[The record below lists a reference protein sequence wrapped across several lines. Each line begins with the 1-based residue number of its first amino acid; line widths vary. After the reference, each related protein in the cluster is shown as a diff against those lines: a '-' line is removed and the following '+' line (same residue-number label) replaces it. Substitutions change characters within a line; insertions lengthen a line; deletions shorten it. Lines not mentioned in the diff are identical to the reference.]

1 MVTTELDLKKLS
13 QDIAT
18 LRKNRENVPLEL
30 LKTKYKK
37 PYAKLKEEIRAQFEI
52 YMKHIIVLGILKT
65 GPDLTGAKAES
76 MVNQI
81 QKIIDEEKAAGH
93 QKEVTHAVF
102 EEFNLAKAENLACGY
117 YTDRVKYEAYAPYWL
132 EHIHQGP
139 DGKVTSDLLPGMTWH
154 PEAGVWVSFSEPSF
168 TLMMPPT
175 QAGIDAQHKEDT
187 ERFKKYQMAHGNERS
202 QYHPDILPGRRE
214 IPAGIIHAHGRP
226 DGHKLPG
233 DQHRKQ
239 ETGRRLPR
247 NRTGSAGSGRI
258 RRGRAYL
265 TGGQP

>member
-1 MVTTELDLKKLS
+1 MQNSIKTRYVFKKSGYSGYTQHNPRKIRARSVTTSKNAQWLQKGVVTTELDLKKLN

-65 GPDLTGAKAES
+65 GPDPTGAKARS
-76 MVNQI
+76 MVDQI

-93 QKEVTHAVF
+93 QKEVTRAVF
-102 EEFNLAKAENLACGY
+102 EEFNLTKAENLACGY
-117 YTDRVKYEAYAPYWL
+117 YTDRVKYEIYAPYWL
-132 EHIHQGP
+132 EHIHQEP

-187 ERFKKYQMAHGNERS
+187 ERFKKYLKEVR
-202 QYHPDILPGRRE
+202 
-214 IPAGIIHAHGRP
+214 
-226 DGHKLPG
+226 
-233 DQHRKQ
+233 Q
-239 ETGRRLPR
+239 E
-247 NRTGSAGSGRI
+247 
-258 RRGRAYL
+258 
-265 TGGQP
+265 

>member
-1 MVTTELDLKKLS
+1 MELDLKKLN

-52 YMKHIIVLGILKT
+52 YMKHIIVL
-65 GPDLTGAKAES
+65 ES

-187 ERFKKYQMAHGNERS
+187 ERFKKYLKEVR
-202 QYHPDILPGRRE
+202 
-214 IPAGIIHAHGRP
+214 
-226 DGHKLPG
+226 
-233 DQHRKQ
+233 Q
-239 ETGRRLPR
+239 E
-247 NRTGSAGSGRI
+247 
-258 RRGRAYL
+258 
-265 TGGQP
+265 

>member
-1 MVTTELDLKKLS
+1 MHHMQNSIKTWCVFQKSGNSGNTQRNPRKIRVCHVPTHKMQKWEQEGVGTVELDLKKLN

-52 YMKHIIVLGILKT
+52 YVKPLGGLEAMKK
-65 GPDLTGAKAES
+65 
-76 MVNQI
+76 
-81 QKIIDEEKAAGH
+81 IDEEKAAGH
-93 QKEVTHAVF
+93 QKEITHAVF
-102 EEFNLAKAENLACGY
+102 EEFNLTKAENLACGY

-132 EHIHQGP
+132 EHIHQEP

-187 ERFKKYQMAHGNERS
+187 ERFKKYLKEVR
-202 QYHPDILPGRRE
+202 
-214 IPAGIIHAHGRP
+214 
-226 DGHKLPG
+226 
-233 DQHRKQ
+233 Q
-239 ETGRRLPR
+239 E
-247 NRTGSAGSGRI
+247 
-258 RRGRAYL
+258 
-265 TGGQP
+265 

>member
-1 MVTTELDLKKLS
+1 MHEKRATHANFHKNTVCISKKWLQWLHPAQPAQNQGSQRNHFKNRLVVTERSGYNGIRPKKLS

-52 YMKHIIVLGILKT
+52 YMKHLIMLGILKT

-76 MVNQI
+76 MVDQI

-132 EHIHQGP
+132 EHIHQEP

-154 PEAGVWVSFSEPSF
+154 PEADVWVSFSEPSF

-175 QAGIDAQHKEDT
+175 QAEIDAQHKEDT
-187 ERFKKYQMAHGNERS
+187 ERFKKYLKEVR
-202 QYHPDILPGRRE
+202 
-214 IPAGIIHAHGRP
+214 
-226 DGHKLPG
+226 
-233 DQHRKQ
+233 Q
-239 ETGRRLPR
+239 E
-247 NRTGSAGSGRI
+247 
-258 RRGRAYL
+258 
-265 TGGQP
+265 

>member
-1 MVTTELDLKKLS
+1 MQIFIKTRYVFQKSGYSGYTQRNPRKIKARSVTTSKIAQWLQKGVVTTELDLKKLS

-76 MVNQI
+76 MVDQI

-132 EHIHQGP
+132 EHIHQEP

-175 QAGIDAQHKEDT
+175 QAEIDAQHKEDT
-187 ERFKKYQMAHGNERS
+187 ERFKKYLKEVR
-202 QYHPDILPGRRE
+202 
-214 IPAGIIHAHGRP
+214 
-226 DGHKLPG
+226 
-233 DQHRKQ
+233 Q
-239 ETGRRLPR
+239 E
-247 NRTGSAGSGRI
+247 
-258 RRGRAYL
+258 
-265 TGGQP
+265 

>member
-1 MVTTELDLKKLS
+1 MELDLKKLN

-76 MVNQI
+76 MVDQI

-132 EHIHQGP
+132 EHIHQ
-139 DGKVTSDLLPGMTWH
+139 
-154 PEAGVWVSFSEPSF
+154 E
-168 TLMMPPT
+168 
-175 QAGIDAQHKEDT
+175 
-187 ERFKKYQMAHGNERS
+187 
-202 QYHPDILPGRRE
+202 PDILPGCFPGSSFLPHLFQIFFESLRVFLMLR
-214 IPAGIIHAHGRP
+214 IDSCLGGR
-226 DGHKLPG
+226 HHQSERWL
-233 DQHRKQ
+233 
-239 ETGRRLPR
+239 
-247 NRTGSAGSGRI
+247 
-258 RRGRAYL
+258 
-265 TGGQP
+265 

>member
-1 MVTTELDLKKLS
+1 MELDLKKLE

-52 YMKHIIVLGILKT
+52 YMKELSLLGILKI
-65 GPDLTGAKAES
+65 GPDMTPEEQKEMEAG
-76 MVNQI
+76 I
-81 QKIIDEEKAAGH
+81 QKIIDEETAAGH
-93 QKEVTHAVF
+93 LRECTKAVF
-102 EEFNLAKAENLACGY
+102 YEFNLRKAENLACGY
-117 YTDRVKYEAYAPYWL
+117 YTDRVKYEIYAPYWL
-132 EHIHQGP
+132 EHIHQEP

-187 ERFKKYQMAHGNERS
+187 ERFRKYLKEVR
-202 QYHPDILPGRRE
+202 
-214 IPAGIIHAHGRP
+214 
-226 DGHKLPG
+226 
-233 DQHRKQ
+233 Q
-239 ETGRRLPR
+239 E
-247 NRTGSAGSGRI
+247 
-258 RRGRAYL
+258 
-265 TGGQP
+265 

>member
-1 MVTTELDLKKLS
+1 MGTGRSGNGGIRPKKLN

-65 GPDLTGAKAES
+65 GPDLTGAKAKS
-76 MVNQI
+76 MVDQI

-175 QAGIDAQHKEDT
+175 QAEIDAQHKEDT
-187 ERFKKYQMAHGNERS
+187 ERFKKYLKEVR
-202 QYHPDILPGRRE
+202 
-214 IPAGIIHAHGRP
+214 
-226 DGHKLPG
+226 
-233 DQHRKQ
+233 Q
-239 ETGRRLPR
+239 E
-247 NRTGSAGSGRI
+247 
-258 RRGRAYL
+258 
-265 TGGQP
+265 